1 MPHKDPEKQKQYNK
15 QYRQKN
21 KEQIAKYN
29 KQYKKQYRQ
38 KNKEQILEQKKQ
50 HYQENKEQI
59 CEHNK
64 QYRQKN
70 KEQICEQ
77 KKQYYQ
83 ENKEKICEQ
92 KKQYRQENKEN
103 GTTGLYLILNTLN
116 GYVYIGESVFYERR
130 KYDHERRLK
139 SGRHP
144 NSLLQKDYDKY
155 GADAFEFSMIKEIK
169 KEGFQSE
176 KELKEHLRVE
186 EAMLILKEVEAGKE
200 LYNLALNP
208 IYMVAALQE
217 RLAENELNSPS
228 Q

>member
-21 KEQIAKYN
+21 KEQIAK
-29 KQYKKQYRQ
+29 K
-38 KNKEQILEQKKQ
+38 
-50 HYQENKEQI
+50 
-59 CEHNK
+59 
-64 QYRQKN
+64 
-70 KEQICEQ
+70 

-83 ENKEKICEQ
+83 ENKEQVREQ
-92 KKQYRQENKEN
+92 QKQHYQDNKEQILEQHKQYYQENREQD
-103 GTTGLYLILNTLN
+103 TACLYLILNILS
-116 GYVYIGESVFYERR
+116 GHIYIGETIRFKLRE
-130 KYDHERRLK
+130 KEHKQKLK
-139 SGRHP
+139 AGRHP